1 MRVATPPVRIGTV
14 KLSSTFLIGSHSAT
28 AAVIPATIATAAAAP
43 RLMVEAGLVVITAF
57 ISPFRSERDMARAMF
72 DEGEF
77 VEVYL
82 DVPLSVAEDRDPKGL
97 YKKARR
103 GELPHF
109 TGIDS
114 PYEEPDSAEIHLP
127 THELSVEECVERI
140 LPYVR

>member
-1 MRVATPPVRIGTV
+1 MIDD
-14 KLSSTFLIGSHSAT
+14 LL
-28 AAVIPATIATAAAAP
+28 
-43 RLMVEAGLVVITAF
+43 
-57 ISPFRSERDMARAMF
+57 ERRRTD
-72 DEGEF
+72 DGEF

-114 PYEEPDSAEIHLP
+114 PYEEPESAEIHLP